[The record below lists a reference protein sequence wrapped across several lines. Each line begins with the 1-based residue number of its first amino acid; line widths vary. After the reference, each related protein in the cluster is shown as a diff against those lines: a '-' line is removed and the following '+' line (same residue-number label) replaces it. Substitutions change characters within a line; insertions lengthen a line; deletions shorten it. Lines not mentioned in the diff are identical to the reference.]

1 LTRARGGNTVHSKK
15 PLVVMYTYYSQPW
28 KMETGD
34 DVRIHHIARSIA
46 KHAKVV
52 VYNLSHRTK
61 GEAITVI
68 DGVVY
73 VSLPRRFYQLAA
85 RLARWKR
92 QYDLDPLMKATHYI
106 DELIAAVK
114 LRAATSKADAVYV
127 AGSMTL
133 FSYLN
138 RTAKHT
144 IYDPLANYAQT
155 LHLQSRHSILALLR
169 YGLYLALHKLQ
180 LKHANHVVYPSEV
193 DLENATKM
201 FKLRRATVIPNPPP
215 ICYTRQ
221 TPKDEEKPHFVLLAG
236 GKNKQNQE
244 AVKATITVFNELPP
258 QAFHLYITG
267 PWQDYAKYVKHPS
280 IELLGTVPEDK
291 LKEVLAASHYGLAPI
306 FHHAAGTFL
315 KTLTYVAAG
324 LHLITT
330 PRGLIGID
338 KEKLRDRCIYLV
350 KNLHD
355 YREAVHR
362 AIADFKKCLSKK
374 PTITLCGSDDIA
386 KRVAELIAHGQ

>member
-1 LTRARGGNTVHSKK
+1 
-15 PLVVMYTYYSQPW
+15 MYTYYSQPW

-34 DVRIHHIARSIA
+34 NIRIHHIAKSLA
-46 KHAKVV
+46 KHAKVI
-52 VYNLSHRTK
+52 VYNLSHHAKSETT
-61 GEAITVI
+61 TVK

-85 RLARWKR
+85 RLARWKM
-92 QYDLDPLMKATHYI
+92 QYDLDPLMKATHYV
-106 DELIAAVK
+106 DELIAAIK
-114 LRAATSKADAVYV
+114 LRAVTSRADAVYV

-138 RTAKHT
+138 RTAKYT

-155 LHLQSRHSILALLR
+155 LYLQSRRRILALLR

-180 LKHANHVVYPSEV
+180 LKYTNHVVYPSEV
-193 DLENATKM
+193 DLENAAKM
-201 FKLRRATVIPNPPP
+201 FKLRRATVVPNSPP
-215 ICYTRQ
+215 ICYTHQ
-221 TPKDEEKPHFVLLAG
+221 TPKDEEKPRFVLLAG
-236 GKNKQNQE
+236 NRGNKE
-244 AVKATITVFNELPP
+244 AVKATIAVFNELPP

-267 PWQDYAKYVKHPS
+267 PWQDYAKYVKNPS
-280 IELLGTVPEDK
+280 IELLGTVPEDR
-291 LKEVLAASHYGLAPI
+291 LKEALAASHYGLAPI

-330 PRGLIGID
+330 PQGLIGID

-355 YREAVHR
+355 YREAVYR
-362 AIADFKKCLSKK
+362 AIADFKKCLNKK
-374 PTITLCGSDDIA
+374 PAITLCGSDHIA
-386 KRVAELIAHGQ
+386 DRLAELIAYGQ